1 MGGEKLEGS
10 RHLPHTATTAASS
23 MACSLPGPRGPA
35 ATVGAQ
41 SVHHIMSQDT
51 GELFLRAVSL
61 CFQCAGSSSSQE
73 GKLSSCQAVRF
84 ENLRDGG
91 SATSSEDFSKSS

>member
-23 MACSLPGPRGPA
+23 MACSLPGPRRPA

-51 GELFLRAVSL
+51 GELILESGFTLLPVCWVQLFSGRQA
-61 CFQCAGSSSSQE
+61 F
-73 GKLSSCQAVRF
+73 KLPRRQI
-84 ENLRDGG
+84 
-91 SATSSEDFSKSS
+91 